1 MAKVALI
8 FPGQGSQYVG
18 MGKEALEQ
26 SSAAAAVFAKADEA
40 LGFPLTQLCLEGPE
54 EQLKLTVNT
63 QPAILTT
70 SVALLEW
77 LRERLAITPAFVAG
91 HSLGEYSALVAA
103 GALSFEDA
111 VVAVR
116 ARGQYMEEAVP
127 AGVGAMAA
135 ILGMDRDKLHAICEE
150 ISSNGT
156 PVQLANLNSP
166 GQIVISGSAEGV
178 AAASDEAKKQGA
190 KRAIPLNVS
199 GPFHSS
205 LLQPASEQLKSKLSG
220 ISISDAS
227 IPVVANVSAR
237 ELTKAEDIFTSL
249 VEQVSSPVL
258 WEDSVMYMSAQ
269 GVDTY
274 IEVGPGTVLAGLVK
288 KIDRNAKVFS
298 VQDEA
303 SLNKLIS
310 EWV

>member
-18 MGKEALEQ
+18 MGKEALEK
-26 SSAAAAVFAKADEA
+26 SSAAAAVFAKADKA
-40 LGFPLTQLCLEGPE
+40 LGLPLTQLCLEGPE

-77 LRERLAITPAFVAG
+77 LREKQAITPAFVAG

-178 AAASDEAKKQGA
+178 GAASDEAKKQGA

-227 IPVVANVSAR
+227 VPVVANVSAR

-258 WEDSVMYMSAQ
+258 WEDSVMYMSEQ